1 MAGTTHFFAHGKLL
15 LTSEY
20 TVLHGAWALA
30 VPTRKGQ
37 HLTHHQGTAPLT
49 WEARDCHGEIW
60 LSGEVASAPELGWV
74 RTSMEAALRIAGR
87 SEWPTGHVETVL
99 EFERAWGWGSSS
111 TLTSLIAQWMG
122 VDPMALHFAVSQ
134 GSGYDV
140 ACAQASGAILYRR
153 RGNTSEVR
161 RVSME
166 HWPSEALYLAYLGQK
181 RDSQAAVKAYE
192 TRDDW
197 AAAHTTQLTLD
208 LLEAS
213 SPDQWASYL
222 LAHEQFMA
230 DHLGAESP
238 VLPRFTSLP
247 GRAHAGGKSLG
258 AWGGDFA
265 LFCDPNPDTLAYL
278 HHCGYAPVFPW
289 KEVVLHA

>member
-1 MAGTTHFFAHGKLL
+1 M
-15 LTSEY
+15 
-20 TVLHGAWALA
+20 
-30 VPTRKGQ
+30 
-37 HLTHHQGTAPLT
+37 
-49 WEARDCHGEIW
+49 
-60 LSGEVASAPELGWV
+60 
-74 RTSMEAALRIAGR
+74 
-87 SEWPTGHVETVL
+87 
-99 EFERAWGWGSSS
+99 
-111 TLTSLIAQWMG
+111 
-122 VDPMALHFAVSQ
+122 
-134 GSGYDV
+134 
-140 ACAQASGAILYRR
+140 
-153 RGNTSEVR
+153 
-161 RVSME
+161 
-166 HWPSEALYLAYLGQK
+166 AYLGQK

-265 LFCDPNPDTLAYL
+265 LFCDPNPYTLAYL